1 MFVHLQQLRASGDI
15 QQRVMA
21 ASSWEYSHGTSPEV
35 WVWTHRPVL
44 IHVHPKAV
52 TDVRWHA
59 SQNPWEPSPQ
69 RSAKSELRTKGVV
82 SSHFESWHAAIWQ
95 VAEGISAEWNEN
107 AHQWFAQCREFSA
120 ETQKRNRN
128 CFPKIMS
135 QLVALAF

>member
-1 MFVHLQQLRASGDI
+1 V
-15 QQRVMA
+15 
-21 ASSWEYSHGTSPEV
+21 
-35 WVWTHRPVL
+35 
-44 IHVHPKAV
+44 
-52 TDVRWHA
+52 
-59 SQNPWEPSPQ
+59 
-69 RSAKSELRTKGVV
+69 
-82 SSHFESWHAAIWQ
+82 SWHAAIWQ